1 LRQGTYQLKVNTKSV
16 EPNTITIKADANT
29 LQELNLKL
37 P

>member
-1 LRQGTYQLKVNTKSV
+1 LRQGTYQLKVNAKSA

>member
-1 LRQGTYQLKVNTKSV
+1 LRQGTYQLKVNGKSA
-16 EPNTITIKADANT
+16 EPNTITIKADANS